1 MNKLDILSHF
11 HKQII
16 KFFDELI
23 EQFPNEG
30 DLVVARIFFTNKI
43 SPLDIMNIFIQ
54 KINSNEQQLRKM
66 VKERNQEF
74 FLKHNIFDAL
84 DKNKVNHFKKLWCSE
99 NIDTEDKNVIWSWI
113 DLFIQLSDK
122 YSTAES

>member
-11 HKQII
+11 HKQLI

-43 SPLDIMNIFIQ
+43 SPQDIMNIFIQ

-66 VKERNQEF
+66 VKERNEEF
-74 FLKHNIFDAL
+74 FLNIIYL
-84 DKNKVNHFKKLWCSE
+84 ML
-99 NIDTEDKNVIWSWI
+99 
-113 DLFIQLSDK
+113 
-122 YSTAES
+122 